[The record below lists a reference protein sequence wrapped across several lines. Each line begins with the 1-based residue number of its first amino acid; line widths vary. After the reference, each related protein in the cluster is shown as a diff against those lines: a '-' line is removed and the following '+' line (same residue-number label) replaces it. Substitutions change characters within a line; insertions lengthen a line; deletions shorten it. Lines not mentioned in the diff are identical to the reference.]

1 MFYNQHKVFILVF
14 QAMKAD
20 KNYVFCFLC
29 FIFVV
34 AFYFE

>member
-1 MFYNQHKVFILVF
+1 MFYNQHKVFIF

-20 KNYVFCFLC
+20 KNYLFCLLC